1 MFLNNIGAGTIHD
14 TLSDWFLVSIS
25 VVFLV
30 RSLRVEL
37 ELPQGSGSLSSRTR
51 RIILNFGIR
60 DFFHIF
66 AIENKQ
72 YNYLIMET
80 FLKILG
86 TIAAVILAIALFPF
100 FVAAL
105 MWIIKLIIKLIAG
118 FTIGGFL
125 VVLLI
130 VLILYIIFG

>member
-1 MFLNNIGAGTIHD
+1 
-14 TLSDWFLVSIS
+14 
-25 VVFLV
+25 
-30 RSLRVEL
+30 
-37 ELPQGSGSLSSRTR
+37 
-51 RIILNFGIR
+51 
-60 DFFHIF
+60 
-66 AIENKQ
+66 
-72 YNYLIMET
+72 MET

-100 FVAAL
+100 FIAAL
-105 MWIIKLIIKLIAG
+105 MWIIKLISG